1 METPESPFGVMAEFA
16 ITLHEHYRSM
26 INAGFSEDQAL
37 TITIGF
43 QRDAILAG
51 KPEEE

>member
-1 METPESPFGVMAEFA
+1 METPEIPFGVMAEFA
-16 ITLHEHYRSM
+16 ITLHEHFQGM
-26 INAGFSEDQAL
+26 VNAGFSEDQAL
-37 TITIGF
+37 AITIAF